1 MADKIHVKKGDQ
13 VYVLSGKDK
22 AKTGEVLEV
31 YPKTGRVLVEG
42 VNIVAKHKKPR
53 KMGEVSG
60 IFEEEAPI
68 HSSNVMLVDPST
80 GEPSKVGVRV
90 NDNGDKVRYAK
101 RSGAEIDVIK
111 KANS

>member
-1 MADKIHVKKGDQ
+1 MANKIHVKKGDT

-22 AKTGEVLEV
+22 AKTGEVLAV

-53 KMGEVSG
+53 GMNDLSG

-68 HSSNVMLVDPST
+68 DSSNVMLVDPKT
-80 GEPSKVGVRV
+80 GEPTKVGYRF
-90 NDNGDKVRYAK
+90 NENGDKVRYAK
-101 RSGAEIDVIK
+101 RSGNDIDIVK
-111 KANS
+111 KAKK